1 MGLAP
6 VCPFMLLQAR
16 IGMLEGAARSAG
28 LIGGGAR
35 MPMNT
40 QGLGATGGLHGA
52 GGGGM
57 PLTPP
62 VRHSTTSTQA
72 STR

>member
-1 MGLAP
+1 MGLAS
-6 VCPFMLLQAR
+6 VCPFVLLQAR

-35 MPMNT
+35 RPMIT
-40 QGLGATGGLHGA
+40 QGLGATGGLHG
-52 GGGGM
+52 GGGGSM
-57 PLTPP
+57 QLTAP